1 MRFWYLVVSLL
12 CSLVFASA
20 ASAAPTRQST
30 ESEDSALR
38 LRVEGG
44 GWGSASPAKIE
55 DVLYSVAN
63 ALLSRFPNR
72 LAAPVV
78 ITHTVGSPIAFYHR
92 GPAGEYL
99 VRLHASDERWHLY
112 VFEFAHEFCHL
123 ISNFDAH
130 IDRSDRRHNQWFEES
145 LCEAASLYALDDL
158 ASKWANAPA
167 ESGLP
172 EQAIELRSFFNLLIG
187 EEHRQLPPQVRPA
200 VWLDANEGQLRG
212 DPYQREKNDL
222 VAKLL
227 LPLFQGEP
235 KNWEAIGYLN
245 LDPADPNASLAE
257 YLRHWH
263 ERVPPEH
270 KTFVAGVINVFGMAL
285 PVVASVGPATADRQ
299 EKVSIAVAP
308 LSAAGR

>member
-1 MRFWYLVVSLL
+1 MRVWYFAISLL
-12 CSLVFASA
+12 CALMFASVA
-20 ASAAPTRQST
+20 GAAPTRQST
-30 ESEDSALR
+30 ESEDSPLR

-44 GWGSASPAKIE
+44 GWGDASPAKIE

-78 ITHTVGSPIAFYHR
+78 ITHTAGSPIAFYHR

-123 ISNFDAH
+123 LSNFDAN
-130 IDRSDRRHNQWFEES
+130 IDGNPRRHNQWFEES

-158 ASKWANAPA
+158 ASKWANAPV

-172 EQAIELRSFFNLLIG
+172 GQSVKLRAFFNLLIG
-187 EEHRQLPPQVRPA
+187 EEHRQLPPQVPPA
-200 VWLDANEGQLRG
+200 AWLGANEGQLRG

-227 LPLFQGEP
+227 LPLFQGQP
-235 KNWEAIGYLN
+235 KRWEAIGYLN
-245 LDPADPNASLAE
+245 LDPADPGASLAE
-257 YLRHWH
+257 YLHHWH
-263 ERVPPEH
+263 QRVPQEH
-270 KTFVAGVINVFGMAL
+270 KTFVAGVSKVFGVVL
-285 PVVASVGPATADRQ
+285 PAGVAVVPATAGQ
-299 EKVSIAVAP
+299 LENVSIA
-308 LSAAGR
+308 AAR